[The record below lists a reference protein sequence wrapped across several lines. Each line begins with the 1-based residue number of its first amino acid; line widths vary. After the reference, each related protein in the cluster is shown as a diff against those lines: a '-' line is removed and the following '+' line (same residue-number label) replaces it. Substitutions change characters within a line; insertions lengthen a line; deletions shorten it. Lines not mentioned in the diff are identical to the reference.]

1 MSFSFN
7 DPRALILLL
16 TIPPVVFLGIL
27 SARARQR
34 DRGRISASTVVRS
47 FILLLLTLA
56 LAGLQWV
63 SQGGPLNVVFLVD
76 ELASMSQASRDAAV
90 NYVKEFIAT
99 MGADDRAGVI
109 LFGDLAV
116 VDRAMSAD

>member
-16 TIPPVVFLGIL
+16 TFPPVVFLGIL

-63 SQGGPLNVVFLVD
+63 SQGGPLNVVFLV
-76 ELASMSQASRDAAV
+76 ENRQV
-90 NYVKEFIAT
+90 
-99 MGADDRAGVI
+99 
-109 LFGDLAV
+109 
-116 VDRAMSAD
+116 